1 MNRLLAA
8 ALLGLLGVSPA
19 LAQTRTL
26 TIGASSAPTGMDPHY
41 HSSNMNNAQLR
52 QVFNTLIDLDTAQRL
67 QPMLAESWRAVD
79 DTTWE
84 FRLREGVR
92 FHDGTPLTADDIAF
106 SFARVPTIAN
116 SPGPFTPSVRLI
128 ERVEIVDPRTI
139 RFHTRGPHPFLDHD
153 VAAIFILS
161 RRLHETSTLADF
173 NAGRA
178 MIGTGAY
185 RHVSYAITE
194 RHEIARNPE
203 FWGPRQP
210 WDRVVIR
217 VITNPGARVAAL
229 MAGDV
234 DLIDSVPSQD
244 VTRLEREPRLAV
256 FGVEANTTAYLFP
269 DSTRAT
275 TPFITDKQGRPF
287 DRNPMA
293 DLRVR
298 QALSLAIN
306 RQAITERLLSG
317 QGTPA
322 DQFAAPRL
330 PGRARGLPPLAFDQ
344 ERARRLLAEAG
355 YPDGFRITIHSPNG
369 WFAGD
374 SDVMQAVAQGWARI
388 GVEARVEVLPPANLF
403 TRATAREFSLF
414 MTTFTANYAANML
427 RQVVMTRDPA
437 TGAGPFNRQH
447 WSSPRMDA
455 MIAQAMR
462 TMDPERR
469 DAITGEAMQL
479 ATEEL
484 GVIPIFF
491 LRLTWATQRARV
503 RYDPDPRWY
512 TNALLATP
520 VN

>member
-1 MNRLLAA
+1 MRQVLIA
-8 ALLGLLGVSPA
+8 ALLGLFAATPA

-26 TIGASSAPTGMDPHY
+26 TIGASSAPTGMDLHY

-67 QPMLAESWRAVD
+67 VPVLAESWRAVD
-79 DTTWE
+79 ELTWE
-84 FRLREGVR
+84 FRLRDGVR
-92 FHDGTPLTADDIAF
+92 FHDGTPLTAEDIAF
-106 SFARVPTIAN
+106 SFARVPTVAN
-116 SPGPFTPSVRLI
+116 SPGPFTPQVRLI
-128 ERVEIVDPRTI
+128 ERIEIVDPRTI
-139 RFHTRGPHPFLDHD
+139 RFITRGPHPFLDHD

-161 RRLHETSTLADF
+161 RTLHANATLADF

-185 RHVSYAITE
+185 RHVSYTINE
-194 RHEIARNPE
+194 RHEIIRNPE

-210 WDRVVIR
+210 WDRVVTR

-244 VTRLEREPRLAV
+244 VARLEREPRLAV

-269 DSTRAT
+269 DAMRET
-275 TPFITDKQGRPF
+275 TPFITDRQGRPLPN
-287 DRNPMA
+287 NPLR
-293 DLRVR
+293 DVRVR
-298 QALSLAIN
+298 QALSLAMN
-306 RQAITERLLSG
+306 RGAITERLLQG

-330 PGRARGLPPLAFDQ
+330 PGRATGLPPLPFDQ

-355 YPDGFRITIHSPNG
+355 YPDGFRITLHGPNG

-374 SDVMQAVAQGWARI
+374 NDVLQAVAQGWTRI
-388 GVEARVEVLPPANLF
+388 GIETRVEVLPPANLF
-403 TRATAREFSLF
+403 TRATAREFSMF

-447 WSSPRMDA
+447 WSSPAMDA
-455 MIAQAMR
+455 LVAQAMR

-469 DAITGEAMQL
+469 DAVTSQAMRL

-484 GVIPIFF
+484 SVIPIFY
-491 LRLTWATQRARV
+491 LRLTWASQRNRL